1 MALNNNKE
9 QYLKIL
15 KKTILAVILLIIVI
29 VNAVKFNNLIATN
42 PQKITEYQAPVD
54 IYAQLR
60 NPRLAVTYYDLAEKK
75 PKIVILPYQKFI
87 QSMQKFDADNVRNK
101 AVWIQN
107 KFKISEDFS
116 LWGDVAETVF
126 YQKISQKQKEYLKSF
141 AEKPDNVL
149 IFVEDVN
156 DKESSEAL
164 SAAEYIATKL
174 NLLPVTKNLLKEKD
188 IVLDKSVA
196 KNNYGLQE
204 QYENLRSFVNDYK
217 EPLITLISQAK
228 QHKKV
233 EKSFYENKKHLFDK
247 AAVLVLA
254 LDEKMGV
261 VEKFGSTDFNNS
273 VAQGIYAGVSSAQK
287 AMPAADIKVFIL
299 TEKSRAENYATE
311 TDFKNVL
318 KEGDGVVVEYG
329 NRTGFLPPFF
339 WYLYPNKQ
347 EFVKQLKL
355 ESGLSPDYWSEQIN
369 VYYFKAVEIV
379 YYEN

>member
-42 PQKITEYQAPVD
+42 PQKITEYQALVD
-54 IYAQLR
+54 VYTQLR

-107 KFKISEDFS
+107 KFKISEDFL

-164 SAAEYIATKL
+164 SAAEYVATKL
-174 NLLPVTKNLLKEKD
+174 NLPMGYVRASAKDHGRTNQIEGKCRNSMKICVRLLMIIKNL
-188 IVLDKSVA
+188 
-196 KNNYGLQE
+196 
-204 QYENLRSFVNDYK
+204 
-217 EPLITLISQAK
+217 
-228 QHKKV
+228 
-233 EKSFYENKKHLFDK
+233 
-247 AAVLVLA
+247 
-254 LDEKMGV
+254 
-261 VEKFGSTDFNNS
+261 
-273 VAQGIYAGVSSAQK
+273 
-287 AMPAADIKVFIL
+287 
-299 TEKSRAENYATE
+299 
-311 TDFKNVL
+311 
-318 KEGDGVVVEYG
+318 
-329 NRTGFLPPFF
+329 
-339 WYLYPNKQ
+339 
-347 EFVKQLKL
+347 
-355 ESGLSPDYWSEQIN
+355 
-369 VYYFKAVEIV
+369 
-379 YYEN
+379 

>member
-54 IYAQLR
+54 VYARLR

-87 QSMQKFDADNVRNK
+87 QSMQKFDADNMRNK

-107 KFKISEDFS
+107 KFKIPEDFS

-164 SAAEYIATKL
+164 SAAEYVATKL

-188 IVLDKSVA
+188 IVLDKSVV

-204 QYENLRSFVNDYK
+204 QYENLHSFVNDYK
-217 EPLITLISQAK
+217 EPLITIISQAK

-254 LDEKMGV
+254 LDEKTGV

-273 VAQGIYAGVSSAQK
+273 VAQGIYAGVSSAQE

-329 NRTGFLPPFF
+329 NRRGFLPPFF